1 MYVLINHVG
10 MLVIECSIGHDGHW
24 WFLYTLFIVVIE
36 RFNKHKQKNRLRT
49 KLYDKT
55 ADLNFPI
62 GTLHLYVTIF
72 LLHLDLEYN
81 Y

>member
-1 MYVLINHVG
+1 M
-10 MLVIECSIGHDGHW
+10 VIGYPIDIGG
-24 WFLYTLFIVVIE
+24 FLNTLFIVVTG
-36 RFNKHKQKNRLRT
+36 RFDKHTYKNRLRT

-55 ADLNFPI
+55 ADLYFPI
-62 GTLHLYVTIF
+62 GTLHIYVTIF